1 MNRRSLLVGI
11 GATTITF
18 TGCLSD
24 DPADPDSSRND
35 GGADD
40 LGDSGRSDGDSVT
53 AHFDEDASRPE
64 CEKDSETIEAELN
77 GETHEFETASTIP
90 YPDPPTAFDREEIID
105 YIESF
110 EEAYVTHDV
119 LCTGRG
125 SGHVLRVGYYVQDSE
140 TFDWYDD
147 VVIVF
152 LLRAGGAVSG
162 LDADGYPWEAEL
174 PYEGVVYAVDETG
187 VARSDFDDVHE
198 LERDEFESHAPDP
211 LERGSLVAAFG

>member
-1 MNRRSLLVGI
+1 MNRRSLLAGI
-11 GATTITF
+11 GATTIAF

-24 DPADPDSSRND
+24 YPSDSGSNRND
-35 GGADD
+35 GETDD
-40 LGDSGRSDGDSVT
+40 LGNSGHSDEDSVV

-64 CEKDSETIEAELN
+64 CENDSETIEAELN

-90 YPDPPTAFDREEIID
+90 YPDPPTAFDRDAVIE
-105 YIESF
+105 YVESF

-140 TFDWYDD
+140 TFDRYDD

-187 VARSDFDDVHE
+187 VARRDFDEAHR
-198 LERDEFESHAPDP
+198 LERNEFESHAPDP
-211 LERGSLVAAFG
+211 LERGSLVATFS